1 MEEPTDFSKV
11 PRSYQWAL
19 VFLMDLFIHLFI
31 FLFIYLFIYLFAS
44 VNKSLLATVNN
55 NFL

>member
-1 MEEPTDFSKV
+1 MEEPTDFSEV
-11 PRSYQWAL
+11 PRSYQWAF
-19 VFLMDLFIHLFI
+19 VFLMD
-31 FLFIYLFIYLFAS
+31 LFIYLFIYLFAN

>member
-19 VFLMDLFIHLFI
+19 VFLMDLLIH
-31 FLFIYLFIYLFAS
+31 LFIYLFIYLFAS